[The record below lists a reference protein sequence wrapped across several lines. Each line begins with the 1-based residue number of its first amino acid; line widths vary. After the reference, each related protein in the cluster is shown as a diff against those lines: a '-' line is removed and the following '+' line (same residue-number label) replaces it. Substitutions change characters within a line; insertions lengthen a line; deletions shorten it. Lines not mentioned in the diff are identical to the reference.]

1 MYISESDCFG
11 LVPLPIKEPHSS
23 EAGNSK
29 KQSTITTQLFIEET
43 DFKLLTQ
50 IQESARM
57 GKYNTSHSLFLF
69 ECFFLADIYY
79 ERICFSCVLC
89 SSKLAFFKT
98 LQYYSESF
106 TDLKSYHGCEA
117 ILTRRQHASEIKSFV
132 CEYDGK
138 PFSHKLNSEQF
149 VNSKVTTLGKRQL

>member
-57 GKYNTSHSLFLF
+57 GKYDTFSISL
-69 ECFFLADIYY
+69 
-79 ERICFSCVLC
+79 
-89 SSKLAFFKT
+89 
-98 LQYYSESF
+98 
-106 TDLKSYHGCEA
+106 
-117 ILTRRQHASEIKSFV
+117 
-132 CEYDGK
+132 
-138 PFSHKLNSEQF
+138 
-149 VNSKVTTLGKRQL
+149 

>member
-11 LVPLPIKEPHSS
+11 LVPFPIKEPHSS

-43 DFKLLTQ
+43 DFKSLTQ
-50 IQESARM
+50 IQESPEWVSM
-57 GKYNTSHSLFLF
+57 IHSLFLF

-79 ERICFSCVLC
+79 KKILFRLCFVFC
-89 SSKLAFFKT
+89 KLAFFKA

-149 VNSKVTTLGKRQL
+149 LNSKVTILGKRQL